1 MLNIFYFLLI
11 TNWIKRSIKV
21 KKTMKSKESSL
32 LYRKIDALGLSALDR
47 AEAMAAL
54 EVASLIVDMLA
65 WVAGKFERVAIAL
78 APKPTLKHQ

>member
-1 MLNIFYFLLI
+1 
-11 TNWIKRSIKV
+11 V

-65 WVAGKFERVAIAL
+65 WVAEKFERVAIAL

>member
-1 MLNIFYFLLI
+1 ME
-11 TNWIKRSIKV
+11 
-21 KKTMKSKESSL
+21 KTMKSKESSL

-54 EVASLIVDMLA
+54 EASNLIVDMLA
-65 WVAGKFERVAIAL
+65 WVAGKFEGATAAL